1 MWLREKTK
9 ELVLCVWLLF
19 WKDFVLYPR
28 NPLSTKLWLRCT
40 LGPEQIDFST
50 NIWGK
55 TRATVEQVMLIKKK
69 KKKMN
74 SICEC
79 RLRCWEVF
87 GRWANPW
94 DNFLFMRGKNKLSK
108 KLLTVS
114 CYCFDSSWMCKKKR
128 ICANTLCNLLVCSVT
143 FFLFIAP
150 VLSGVTSPSQTTQ
163 QNTTYLEA
171 LNRPATVNLI
181 WEESHSKH

>member
-69 KKKMN
+69 KKN

-114 CYCFDSSWMCKKKR
+114 CYCFDSSWMCKKKESVR
-128 ICANTLCNLLVCSVT
+128 IRCVTCWSAAWRFFYLLPLCWVGWHRQVKLLSRIQHI
-143 FFLFIAP
+143 LR
-150 VLSGVTSPSQTTQ
+150 L
-163 QNTTYLEA
+163 
-171 LNRPATVNLI
+171 
-181 WEESHSKH
+181 